1 MERCTVPVM
10 MLIDTS
16 ADESA
21 PETTLAEPLKRL
33 RPERRLR
40 MYTDTEDDTPPAKSF
55 SKRRKARSASASG
68 GNSTGS
74 RRKKR
79 RKRTASLELQKSSRK
94 TVILI
99 LRSPENRNYLLQ
111 NVSFLSSLLIP
122 T

>member
-33 RPERRLR
+33 RPERGLR
-40 MYTDTEDDTPPAKSF
+40 MYTDTEDDTPPTNSF
-55 SKRRKARSASASG
+55 SKRRKARSSSPSERTSRASG
-68 GNSTGS
+68 GNSTDS

-94 TVILI
+94 TAILI
-99 LRSPENRNYLLQ
+99 LRSPENRNYLLD
-111 NVSFLSSLLIP
+111 NV
-122 T
+122 